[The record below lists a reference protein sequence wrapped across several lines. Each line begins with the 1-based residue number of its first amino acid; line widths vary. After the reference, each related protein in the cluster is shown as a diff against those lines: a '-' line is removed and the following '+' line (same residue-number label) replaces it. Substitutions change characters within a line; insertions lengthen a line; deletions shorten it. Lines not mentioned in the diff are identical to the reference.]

1 MASVTSGNLLSRGS
15 LLLLKST
22 TQNKINVLLRSLN
35 VSSIKQGEVRV
46 RFAPSP
52 TGQLHIGG
60 FRTAL
65 YNYLFTRSSLEGGK
79 FILRIEDTDQTRLVP
94 GAADQL
100 ESLLEW
106 ANIPPD
112 ESPKKGGPC
121 GPYVQS
127 ERLSFYKEAVE
138 SLLESGNAYR
148 CFCTEKRL
156 QLLKKESAR
165 NKTVNKYDGR
175 CLDLS
180 QIEIAEKMSQGIP
193 FTVRFKLPRDDT
205 KVSTATKTIYSN
217 TFDDLILGETAQ
229 GDINETGDPIII
241 KVYGKCDHC
250 IEFIKSRVFTTSA
263 L

>member
-1 MASVTSGNLLSRGS
+1 M
-15 LLLLKST
+15 
-22 TQNKINVLLRSLN
+22 
-35 VSSIKQGEVRV
+35 
-46 RFAPSP
+46 
-52 TGQLHIGG
+52 
-60 FRTAL
+60 
-65 YNYLFTRSSLEGGK
+65 
-79 FILRIEDTDQTRLVP
+79 
-94 GAADQL
+94 
-100 ESLLEW
+100 LEW

-156 QLLKKESAR
+156 QLLKKEAAR

-175 CLDLS
+175 CLELS
-180 QIEIAEKMSQGIP
+180 QTEIAEKMSQGIP

-205 KVSTATKTIYSN
+205 KVSTATKTIHSN

-250 IEFIKSRVFTTSA
+250 IELIKSRVLLGVS
-263 L
+263 